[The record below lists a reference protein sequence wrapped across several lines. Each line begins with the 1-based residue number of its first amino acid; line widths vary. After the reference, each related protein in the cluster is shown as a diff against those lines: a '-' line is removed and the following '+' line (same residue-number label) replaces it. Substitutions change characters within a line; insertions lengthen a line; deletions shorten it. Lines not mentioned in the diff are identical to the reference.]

1 MSQPHPR
8 QTLTEGPVGSQL
20 IRLTLP
26 MIWGIFAVMAI
37 ELADAYFVG
46 QLGTLELAAMSFTF
60 PVTMVLSNLAIG
72 LGVGASSVI
81 ARAIG
86 EGNPQRVQR
95 LTTNSLFLSLLIVV
109 VCVLFGFWSLDPLF
123 RALGAGSD
131 VLPLIRE
138 YMHIW
143 YLGMV
148 FLVVPM
154 VGNTAIRAAGNSEIP
169 SLIMT
174 LAAITNIG
182 LNPLLIFGL
191 GGFPRL
197 ELQGAALATVAA
209 RALSLVL
216 ALLFLHFRQHMLSL
230 FLPTWE
236 DVRGCWSRILHV
248 GLPAAGTNM
257 VIPISAGIVTSL
269 MAGFGPEAVAG
280 FGVASRLELLS
291 LSALAALSTSVAP
304 FIGQNWGAKRY
315 ERVQE
320 SLRLSFFFCLGWG
333 ALMTV
338 LLGLGSTTIA
348 AQFDRN
354 PEVIQVTASYLR
366 IVPFSYF
373 GTGLLLT
380 VSAAFNALGKPLAA
394 VILSL
399 TRMFLIYIPLAYVG
413 SQLIGV
419 NGVFLAACIANLGVG
434 LGAVWWSRRS
444 EQFRPP
450 ILVEQPLSG

>member
-1 MSQPHPR
+1 MSQPTPR

-46 QLGTLELAAMSFTF
+46 QLGTPELAAMSFTF

-86 EGNPQRVQR
+86 EGNLERVQR
-95 LTTNSLFLSLLIVV
+95 LTTNSLVLSFLIVV
-109 VCVLFGFWSLDPLF
+109 VCVLFGFLTLDPLF
-123 RALGAGSD
+123 TALGAD
-131 VLPLIRE
+131 PDILPLIRE

-191 GGFPRL
+191 AGFPRL

-236 DVRGCWSRILHV
+236 DVSGCWSRILHV

-257 VIPISAGIVTSL
+257 VIPISAGIITSL

-291 LSALAALSTSVAP
+291 LSALAALATSVAP

-315 ERVQE
+315 GRVQQ
-320 SLRLSFFFCLGWG
+320 SLRLSFCFCVGWG

-348 AQFDRN
+348 AQFDNN
-354 PEVIQVTASYLR
+354 PDVIEVTASYLR
-366 IVPFSYF
+366 IVPLSYA
-373 GTGLLLT
+373 GTGLILT

-394 VILSL
+394 VVLSL
-399 TRMFLIYIPLAYVG
+399 TRMFLVYIPLAYVG
-413 SQLIGV
+413 SLWMGV
-419 NGVFLAACIANLGVG
+419 NGVFLAACVANLGVG
-434 LGAVWWSRRS
+434 LGAIWWSRRS

-450 ILVEQPLSG
+450 VLVEQPLL

>member
-1 MSQPHPR
+1 MSQPALR
-8 QTLTEGPVGSQL
+8 QSLTEGPVGSQL

-95 LTTNSLFLSLLIVV
+95 LTTNSLFLSLLIVA
-109 VCVLFGFWSLDPLF
+109 VCVLFGFLTLDPLF
-123 RALGAGSD
+123 TALGAEPD
-131 VLPLIRE
+131 ILPLIRE

-216 ALLFLHFRQHMLSL
+216 ALLFLHFRQRMLSL

-236 DVRGCWSRILHV
+236 DVQGCWSRILHV

-257 VIPISAGIVTSL
+257 VIPISAGIITSL

-304 FIGQNWGAKRY
+304 FIGQNWGAKQY
-315 ERVQE
+315 QRVQE

-333 ALMTV
+333 VLMAV
-338 LLGLGSTTIA
+338 LLGLGSTAIA
-348 AQFDRN
+348 AQFDSN
-354 PEVIQVTASYLR
+354 PEVIEVTASYLR
-366 IVPFSYF
+366 IVPLSYA

-399 TRMFLIYIPLAYVG
+399 TRMFLVYIPLAYVG

-419 NGVFLAACIANLGVG
+419 NGVFLASCIANLGVG

>member
-1 MSQPHPR
+1 MSQPSPR
-8 QTLTEGPVGSQL
+8 QALTEGPVGSQL

-46 QLGTLELAAMSFTF
+46 QLGTPELAAMSFTF

-109 VCVLFGFWSLDPLF
+109 VCVLFGFLTLDPLF
-123 RALGAGSD
+123 AALGAEPD
-131 VLPLIRE
+131 ILPLIQE

-216 ALLFLHFRQHMLSL
+216 ALLFLHFRQRMLSL

-257 VIPISAGIVTSL
+257 VIPISAGIITSL

-315 ERVQE
+315 QRVQE

-348 AQFDRN
+348 AQFESN
-354 PEVIQVTASYLR
+354 PEVTEVTASYLR
-366 IVPFSYF
+366 IVPLSYA

-399 TRMFLIYIPLAYVG
+399 TRMFLVYIPLAYVG

-419 NGVFLAACIANLGVG
+419 NGIFLAACIANWGVG
-434 LGAVWWSRRS
+434 LAAVWWSRRS

-450 ILVEQPLSG
+450 ILVKQPLSG